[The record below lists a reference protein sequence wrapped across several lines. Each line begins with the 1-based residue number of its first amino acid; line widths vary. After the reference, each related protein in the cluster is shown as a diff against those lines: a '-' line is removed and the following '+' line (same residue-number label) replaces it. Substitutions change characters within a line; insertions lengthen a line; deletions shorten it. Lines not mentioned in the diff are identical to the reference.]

1 MATPHEEFF
10 RLVREIRDILVEKDR
25 TVMASVGSS
34 RTVVN
39 LGPVTAS
46 LNNLLSELE
55 TQTTT
60 LSTLALDASVD
71 GLEGFVDG
79 VEALITSGNSLLSD
93 IDTKTAAGNVDLAAM
108 EILLTSIETLLTAT
122 NVDLAAIETLITAGN
137 IDLAAIEVLLTTAN
151 SDRAANQVANQTDLD
166 SLVSLITTANSNRT
180 DDQAANQT
188 DFNAMVTDLA
198 ALEALSTTLNS
209 IQTDI
214 KTLLT
219 AGNVDLAALEVLA
232 ISIETALYSPNA
244 SGDEW
249 LGDIQG
255 SLGINGSIFGKLE
268 DVEDALKQ
276 PITGLDWG
284 GLLLIELGLILA
296 QNVLLVA
303 DTTAQIVL
311 MTAGNASLAAIAVDT
326 SAILADTTEL
336 ADQPKRFWRFHSK
349 YTSTG
354 INNLRLQ
361 WLFPTG
367 FAAKGSHAIFLFR
380 TTHTDGQPFNWFL
393 DLRDNFNGENI
404 HRLTTQSYHTTDPST
419 VFQSNDRIFMEDD
432 ALRFDSGGIVLTGK
446 VVEIFMRMEVAGDE
460 LPVETYYRTSSF
472 TITETESRI
481 T

>member
-311 MTAGNASLAAIAVDT
+311 MTAGNASLAAIALD
-326 SAILADTTEL
+326 AD
-336 ADQPKRFWRFHSK
+336 DIK
-349 YTSTG
+349 
-354 INNLRLQ
+354 
-361 WLFPTG
+361 
-367 FAAKGSHAIFLFR
+367 
-380 TTHTDGQPFNWFL
+380 
-393 DLRDNFNGENI
+393 
-404 HRLTTQSYHTTDPST
+404 
-419 VFQSNDRIFMEDD
+419 D
-432 ALRFDSGGIVLTGK
+432 ALEEASGGVEKASFSNTEKTLTIRPVAGTKIVLTYPRLTNNHATFPIAPKFSFSDGSTTYELFTGAALTP
-446 VVEIFMRMEVAGDE
+446 VGGTSIFSNKGSFGEYTLTNDKFLQIDLTIAADGNGFDFEYGWYSLVGAST
-460 LPVETYYRTSSF
+460 PVHTFS
-472 TITETESRI
+472 
-481 T
+481 